1 MDTTKLSIRDLGAGN
16 NQVTC
21 PVGYRSHGLFYN
33 SEGDTPLQ
41 GEREG
46 VIRNIMSDPKKPIIA
61 LTMGDPSGIGP
72 ELIIKALA
80 DEKVYKKC
88 RPFVIADPRIMSIT
102 AASAGVKVGIR
113 TINEISEA
121 EFHFNQLDVLKPQ
134 GVDVPE
140 VEWGKLSSDMGQAA
154 ALCLSEAYVLAQRGG
169 VDGVVSAP
177 LNKEAFHKAGYDY
190 RDELEY
196 LKDVTNSSDALLMG
210 LAGQF
215 WTVAVAEH
223 VPFRSIP
230 DLVKTERILS
240 YIRRMSSTLRAVGR
254 VEPRIAVAALNVHGG
269 EGGLYGR
276 EEIDEIDPA
285 IRQAQAE
292 GITVSGPV
300 PADAVFVSAVAGE
313 YDGVVCMYH
322 DQANIARKLHATR
335 RGATIFMGL
344 PVPCG
349 TTAHGT
355 AFDIAGKGIAEPGSL
370 SDALTYTILLAS
382 HSPGK

>member
-1 MDTTKLSIRDLGAGN
+1 
-16 NQVTC
+16 
-21 PVGYRSHGLFYN
+21 
-33 SEGDTPLQ
+33 
-41 GEREG
+41 
-46 VIRNIMSDPKKPIIA
+46 MSDPKRPTIA

-72 ELIIKALA
+72 ELILKALA
-80 DEKVYKKC
+80 DENVYQKC
-88 RPFVIADPRIMSIT
+88 RPFVIADPRVMSAT
-102 AASAGVKVGIR
+102 AASAGVGVGIR
-113 TINEISEA
+113 SINEISEA
-121 EFHFNQLDVLKPQ
+121 EFRFNQLDVLKPQ
-134 GVDVPE
+134 GVDVPR
-140 VEWGKLSSDMGQAA
+140 VEWGKLSSDMGEAS
-154 ALCLSEAYVLAQRGG
+154 ALCLAEAYVLAQRGE

-177 LNKEAFHKAGYDY
+177 LNKEAFHKAGYNY

-196 LKDVTNSSDALLMG
+196 LRDVTNSPDALLMG

-240 YIRRMSSTLRAVGR
+240 YIRRMSSTLQAVGLA
-254 VEPRIAVAALNVHGG
+254 EPRIAVAALNVHGG
-269 EGGLYGR
+269 EGGLFGR
-276 EEIDEIDPA
+276 EEIDEIEPA
-285 IRQAQAE
+285 IRQARAE

-300 PADAVFVSAVAGE
+300 PADAVFVIAVAGE
-313 YDGVVCMYH
+313 FDGVVCMYH

-355 AFDIAGKGIAEPGSL
+355 AFDIAGKGIAESGSL

-382 HSPGK
+382 HSL